1 MIVPGDAHP
10 IRGLMMLM
18 FRIVMTAALRL
29 PAAAGMQN
37 HVCAASHVP
46 HARLVTARARTPP
59 AHMNFLDE
67 FAKEQAD
74 KAPDPFD
81 GEPCDPNAPLGPGE
95 MVDAVCRALQDNG
108 RSPDNE
114 GYALLYQY
122 MTPQGRTYVAPP
134 PPRNGRLDGVSFEF
148 FLDNACDPVLSLI
161 GCDYYT
167 VVEVS
172 QVPATMTRGGLGTV
186 KVRLASSLNKYLA
199 SQRCTRSEGSASIGG
214 SAAARVPL
222 GSGDKVL
229 QALVDEEEEE
239 GEDVD
244 AAMTDEFEAQEPMA
258 AIREGASRATH
269 QQSRT
274 LLFGLEQQRRP
285 PLEGVWL
292 IKEVLPLEQTL
303 FQVINKG
310 STEDW

>member
-1 MIVPGDAHP
+1 MALCLPATA
-10 IRGLMMLM
+10 GLQLHT
-18 FRIVMTAALRL
+18 RAAL
-29 PAAAGMQN
+29 
-37 HVCAASHVP
+37 
-46 HARLVTARARTPP
+46 HAQLVSARVAPTR
-59 AHMNFLDE
+59 MNFLDD
-67 FAKEQAD
+67 FVNEQVD

-81 GEPCDPNAPLGPGE
+81 AGPNDPNAPLGPGE
-95 MVDAVCRALQDNG
+95 MVDAVCRALQTNDEN
-108 RSPDNE
+108 PNNA

-148 FLDNACDPVLSLI
+148 FLDNACDPVLALV

-167 VVEVS
+167 IVEVS
-172 QVPATMTRGGLGTV
+172 QVPATMTRGGLGTA
-186 KVRLASSLNKYLA
+186 KVRLESSLHKYLA
-199 SQRCTRSEGSASIGG
+199 SQRCTRSEGSVSVGS
-214 SAAARVPL
+214 SAAERVPL
-222 GSGDKVL
+222 GSGDKAL
-229 QALVDEEEEE
+229 QALIDVEED
-239 GEDVD
+239 GDDVS
-244 AAMTDEFEAQEPMA
+244 AAMTDGVEAQEPMSGLA
-258 AIREGASRATH
+258 ANRKGASQAPY